1 MFLSNAK
8 AKVSN
13 SVFFLTALV
22 PILLVYAPRP
32 PIPGAHFI
40 IYPILTV
47 TFLAI
52 IGYISRQRKIFI
64 SFSAQLLTFLLL
76 FYNVILAISF
86 LLNSDE
92 LRTTAIIELF
102 RPLLLIIVL
111 LCGHHLGYVG
121 KDETLKKGLLMA
133 AYIIILG
140 QLIISI
146 FQAMGIDYFNLIY
159 SQEKTREL
167 GTLFRVTGSL
177 ANPNLFAWV
186 VASSAII
193 IGGLENTK
201 KIYYWPSL
209 TISMILVVISGSR
222 TLLLIFPFI
231 IIATLSFK
239 NSNLILKK
247 SNYETPKKFLSI
259 IVVSLIISAI
269 FFYVIFEASQYFPY
283 IGTLKNLFESGNFML
298 INSFAKRI
306 EHWQQV
312 YAEFSSASLLYSLF
326 GLGSR
331 SIVRVVDNDFLYVLY
346 RCGWI
351 GIATHLFIS
360 FYIFLMFKKSKIKNI
375 AFIGST
381 YLFFAF
387 ILGMLFETLAGWY
400 LPLLLYFILGI
411 TTGYSEKIKRTA
423 LFLGINQASQK
434 AKSSIPV
441 SYY

>member
-8 AKVSN
+8 TQLSN
-13 SVFFLTALV
+13 SVLCLTALV

-32 PIPGAHFI
+32 PIPGSHFI

-47 TFLAI
+47 AFLGI
-52 IGYISRQRKIFI
+52 IRYISRQRKIFI
-64 SFSAQLLTFLLL
+64 PFSAQLLILLLL

-102 RPLLLIIVL
+102 RPLLLVIVL

-133 AYIIILG
+133 AYTIILG
-140 QLIISI
+140 QILISI
-146 FQAMGIDYFNLIY
+146 FQTLGIDYFHLLY
-159 SQEKTREL
+159 SQEKTREF
-167 GTLFRVTGSL
+167 GTTFRVTGSL
-177 ANPNLFAWV
+177 GNPNLFAWV
-186 VASSAII
+186 VSSSAII
-193 IGGLENTK
+193 IGGLENSQ

-209 TISMILVVISGSR
+209 AISMILVIISGSR
-222 TLLLIFPFI
+222 SLLLIFPFI
-231 IIATLSFK
+231 IIVTLFFK
-239 NSNLILKK
+239 TSNLILKPT
-247 SNYETPKKFLSI
+247 SYETLKKILLI
-259 IVVSLIISAI
+259 TVVILIISAI

-283 IGTLKNLFESGNFML
+283 MSSVKNVFQGNVML
-298 INSFAKRI
+298 LNSVAKRI

-312 YAEFSSASLLYSLF
+312 YDEFSSASLLYSLF

-351 GIATHLFIS
+351 GMATHLFIS
-360 FYIFLMFKKSKIKNI
+360 FYMFFIFKKSKIKNI

-381 YLFFAF
+381 YLFFSL

-400 LPLLLYFILGI
+400 FPLLLYFLLGI
-411 TTGYSEKIKRTA
+411 TTGYSERIKRTA
-423 LFLGINQASQK
+423 LFIGVACSFQK
-434 AKSSIPV
+434 TKNSIPAR
-441 SYY
+441 YY